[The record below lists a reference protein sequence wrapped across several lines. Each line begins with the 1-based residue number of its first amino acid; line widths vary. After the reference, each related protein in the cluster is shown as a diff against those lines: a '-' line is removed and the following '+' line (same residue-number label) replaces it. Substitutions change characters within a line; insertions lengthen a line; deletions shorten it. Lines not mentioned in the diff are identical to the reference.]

1 MGNTQYLH
9 FMTLTHQPSKSKMNY
24 FHLIIQNIPDLIC
37 RFNLNKEIEF
47 MNVAIEKMTGNPAS
61 FYIGKSIR
69 DFGFPDDFLQKFDAG
84 FEECLQSGTVIE
96 MRIDRKGGEP
106 GGKHFRINFVPITDN
121 GLQINGLFTVSRD
134 VSHEMQL
141 ETEQQKKIEEL
152 NLLSKRVINKAN
164 KLQNV
169 AYIVTHNLRSSVA
182 SSASLTNLY
191 DNASSE
197 AGKDEL
203 IEMLKESN
211 KKLGNTLD
219 ELSEI
224 IKMNETNELELHEI
238 RFEDVVAD
246 IQLGLSPLLN
256 ETKAEIKMD
265 FDECNFM
272 MYNKVYLESIIQN
285 LITNA
290 IRYRHPDRNPI
301 ISFKTTMVEDGI
313 VFSCSDNGMGIDLNR
328 YGGKI
333 FELHRTFHGNKDA
346 RGVGLYITRNQVEA
360 LNGTI
365 AVESKVGVGTIFTIH
380 FSPSKN

>member
-1 MGNTQYLH
+1 
-9 FMTLTHQPSKSKMNY
+9 
-24 FHLIIQNIPDLIC
+24 
-37 RFNLNKEIEF
+37 
-47 MNVAIEKMTGNPAS
+47 MTGNPAS

-84 FEECLQSGTVIE
+84 FEECLQSVTVIE

>member
-1 MGNTQYLH
+1 
-9 FMTLTHQPSKSKMNY
+9 MTLTHQPSKSKMNY

-290 IRYRHPDRNPI
+290 VRYRHPDRNPI